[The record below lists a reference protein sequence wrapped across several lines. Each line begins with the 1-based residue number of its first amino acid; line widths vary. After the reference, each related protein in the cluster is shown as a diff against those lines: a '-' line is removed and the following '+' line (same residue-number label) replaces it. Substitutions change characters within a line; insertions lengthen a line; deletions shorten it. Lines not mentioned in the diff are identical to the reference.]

1 MNKPN
6 KKHHPWVMLEPRRI
20 DQIAKW
26 IPYGRNPATVHR
38 TGRGFVKDGFPGC
51 TAPKAPLCKGGCHAN
66 SVTGGLFQQVDY
78 HSSISLI
85 DNPPVKNQIDFFQLP
100 LHKGAFSQLSNIA
113 QHHRLS
119 PVVSK
124 CALAMEFVS

>member
-1 MNKPN
+1 MFPG
-6 KKHHPWVMLEPRRI
+6 VEP
-20 DQIAKW
+20 
-26 IPYGRNPATVHR
+26 PGATVHR
-38 TGRGFVKDGFPGC
+38 IGRGFVKDGFPGC
-51 TAPKAPLCKGGCHAN
+51 TAPKATLCKGGCHAN

-85 DNPPVKNQIDFFQLP
+85 DNPSVKNQIDFCQLP

-124 CALAMEFVS
+124 CALRIIFQ

>member
-1 MNKPN
+1 MK
-6 KKHHPWVMLEPRRI
+6 
-20 DQIAKW
+20 
-26 IPYGRNPATVHR
+26 RNEFY
-38 TGRGFVKDGFPGC
+38 GRGFVKDGFPGC

-85 DNPPVKNQIDFFQLP
+85 DNPSVKNQIDFCQLP

-124 CALAMEFVS
+124 CALLGTGAS